1 MYQQTDENQQK
12 QKQGEQPIEQSSADH
27 AIEGEVKQQA
37 KKVANVPSSREI
49 VTLPLDHIVPPAQ
62 RAAAAI
68 AIGLYFGQTQQY
80 SLDGQSYL
88 ESDTFCR
95 CRHIT
100 SEFVAQVLMARK
112 QQRNTFRYDAKTTA
126 LLMQLDYQYPVKFFY
141 RITIN

>member
-12 QKQGEQPIEQSSADH
+12 RKQDEQIIEQSSADH
-27 AIEGEVKQQA
+27 PIEGEVKQQA

-49 VTLPLDHIVPPAQ
+49 VTLPLDHIVPPAL

-112 QQRNTFRYDAKTTA
+112 QQLNTFRYDAKTTA
-126 LLMQLDYQYPVKFFY
+126 LPMQVEGQYPVKFFY
-141 RITIN
+141 RVTIN